1 MSFEPPI
8 EKCKG
13 SIREVIIGSDTRV
26 GGENTF
32 PFHLWEGDMPNPP
45 VIALEVYDEPQPD
58 WPESVKKIY
67 EDVMDDPVAWARKC
81 QDEYKADAIC
91 LQLKSTDPNG
101 ADASPESAAETVKKV
116 VEAVDIPVLVM
127 GTWSSD
133 KDAEVL
139 KKVAER
145 LPDDNIPLG
154 PVDDANYRLIGAAAM
169 GYKKPVM
176 AFTSMDVNLAKQ
188 LNVLLTQLGVPE
200 DKIIMDPTTGA
211 LGYGLEYCYSIME
224 RDRLAALVQGDG
236 KMQMPFI
243 NNVAPETW
251 KAKESKVSEEEE
263 PTFGNVETRGILWEA
278 ITATTLLLCGA
289 GIIVMRHPR
298 AVELVRAS
306 IEGLQ
311 SQAKEKVAS

>member
-1 MSFEPPI
+1 MTFEPPV

-13 SIREVIIGSDTRV
+13 TIREVVIGSGTKL
-26 GGENTF
+26 GGDDTF
-32 PFHLWEGDMPNPP
+32 PFHLWEGEMPNPP
-45 VIALEVYDEPQPD
+45 VIALEVYDEPQSD

-67 EDVMDDPVAWARKC
+67 EDVMDDPVAWAKKC
-81 QDEYKADAIC
+81 QDEFKADAIC
-91 LQLKSTDPNG
+91 IQLRSTDPNG
-101 ADASPESAAETVKKV
+101 TDASPESAAETVKKV
-116 VEAVDIPVLVM
+116 AAAVDIPVIAM
-127 GTWSSD
+127 GTWSTD

-139 KKVAER
+139 KKVAEQ

-169 GYKKPVM
+169 GYKKPVL

-236 KMQMPFI
+236 KMQMPFV

-251 KAKESKVSEEEE
+251 KAKESKVSEQEE
-263 PTFGNVETRGILWEA
+263 PTFGDVETRGILWEA

-289 GIIVMRHPR
+289 NLIVMRHPR
-298 AVELVRAS
+298 AVELVRSA

-311 SQAKEKVAS
+311 AQAKEKVAS